1 MIVIGASLGG
11 TQALQSILAALPMD
25 FLIAI
30 AIVQHRGA
38 GDNGLL
44 HHFLQKQSP
53 LPIEEPEDKE
63 EILAGHIYLA
73 PADYHLLIE
82 SNRFALSTEAPVCHA
97 RPSIDV
103 LFTSVAQVYAER
115 ALGIILT
122 GASHDGASGL
132 ATIKQHG
139 GFTLVQDP
147 KTAACPIMPTAALEA
162 TSVDAILPLN
172 EISSFLVH
180 HCRSRHW

>member
-11 TQALQSILAALPMD
+11 TQALQTILAALPLE
-25 FLIAI
+25 FLAPI

-38 GDNGLL
+38 GGNGLL
-44 HHFLQKQSP
+44 HHFLQKQSH
-53 LPIEEPEDKE
+53 LPMEEPEDKG

-82 SNRFALSTEAPVCHA
+82 SHHFALSTEAPVCHA

-103 LFTSVAQVYAER
+103 FFTSVAEVYAER

-122 GASHDGASGL
+122 GASRDGASGL
-132 ATIKQHG
+132 AAIKEHG

-147 KTAACPIMPTAALEA
+147 KTEFKSFWTL
-162 TSVDAILPLN
+162 VLG
-172 EISSFLVH
+172 SSM
-180 HCRSRHW
+180 

>member
-11 TQALQSILAALPMD
+11 TQALQTLLAALPMD
-25 FLIAI
+25 FLVPI
-30 AIVQHRGA
+30 AIVQHRSA
-38 GDNGLL
+38 GDDGLL
-44 HHFLQKQSP
+44 HYFLQKQSY
-53 LPIEEPEDKE
+53 LPTTEPEDKE

-82 SNRFALSTEAPVCHA
+82 SNHFALSTEAPVCHA

-103 LFTSVAQVYAER
+103 LFTSVAEVYAER
-115 ALGIILT
+115 VLGIILT

-132 ATIKQHG
+132 ATIKEHG

-147 KTAACPIMPTAALEA
+147 KTAASPTHA
-162 TSVDAILPLN
+162 N
-172 EISSFLVH
+172 
-180 HCRSRHW
+180 RSLGGDFSRRNPPFERD